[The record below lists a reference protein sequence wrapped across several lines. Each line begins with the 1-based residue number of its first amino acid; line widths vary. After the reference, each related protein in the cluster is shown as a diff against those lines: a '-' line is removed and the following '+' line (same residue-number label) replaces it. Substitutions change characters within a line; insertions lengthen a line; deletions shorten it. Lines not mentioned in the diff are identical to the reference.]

1 MHLRDF
7 ARKIDGL
14 TPNTKPKW
22 GKMTPQHMV
31 EHLSDTLKI
40 AIGEIEIPVYTS
52 ENQLA
57 EMRRFLMSDR
67 ALPRG
72 VVSPA
77 IGSDLPKL
85 RNDSFERALT
95 EFWKYVYAFEKYYR
109 QNPEANHVN
118 PAFGNLT
125 YPEWFQFMNKHFT
138 HHFEQFGLIE

>member
-7 ARKIDGL
+7 ARKIDNL
-14 TPNTKPKW
+14 TPNSKPKW

-31 EHLSDTLKI
+31 EHLSDTMKI
-40 AIGEIEIPVYTS
+40 AIGEIDIPVYTP

-77 IGSDLPKL
+77 IGSELPKL
-85 RNDSFERALT
+85 RNESFEDALK
-95 EFWKYVYAFEKYYR
+95 EFWKYVYTFEKYYTE
-109 QNPEANHVN
+109 NPDATHIN

-125 YPEWFQFMNKHFT
+125 YPEWLQFMSKHFT
-138 HHFEQFGLIE
+138 HHFEQFGLIN